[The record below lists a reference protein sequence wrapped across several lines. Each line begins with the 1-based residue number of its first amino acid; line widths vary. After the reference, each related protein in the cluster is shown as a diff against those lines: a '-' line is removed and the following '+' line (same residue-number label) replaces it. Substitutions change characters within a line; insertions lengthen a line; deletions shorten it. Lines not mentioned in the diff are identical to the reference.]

1 MIWCFIFAGANH
13 EGNIKKMKVLTMVS
27 IASEQSEIEFTALA
41 KQLMLNEDDVEDFV
55 IEGRLIGMRSKSK
68 IKSCFIKNINQ

>member
-1 MIWCFIFAGANH
+1 
-13 EGNIKKMKVLTMVS
+13 MVS

-55 IEGRLIGMRSKSK
+55 IEGRLIGMRSKCK
-68 IKSCFIKNINQ
+68 IKSYFFDMPLNIKLK